1 MKQKIITLL
10 IMLLPIALFAQE
22 KLYSIKGCVVEKYS
36 EGKLETAPFLNVT
49 LTDTTDKIRI
59 GGSHTDFDG
68 MYYIDSIP
76 EGRYMLTV
84 RSVGAENYDTV
95 LTINS
100 DCNVDTVKIYNRW
113 YNINGNRIWE
123 RQVKI
128 GVPDYSD
135 FCREIYIDY
144 RKSVMELNK
153 TLEKQI
159 SCLSESKFGSES
171 KCYDALDSIEN
182 VDTMLNHLKGV
193 SMKTGYVLDVFY
205 KGGGG
210 GGMAHFYCR
219 KADKRKHRKNPPL
232 EEFENVLD
240 YMNVEFTPEGIWS
253 AFQLEVSNRYLYKF
267 WHAYYSESWLV
278 FSKDEA
284 ISSFYVGRNKVG
296 QELINK
302 LEELLPIKN
311 KVEVISDSTA
321 ELTAYFWNDWLGLV
335 EEKVQVQ
342 RKGTSVKFIFTQE
355 EHRLT
360 DMTGNVLVP
369 YDCGIMF

>member
-1 MKQKIITLL
+1 M
-10 IMLLPIALFAQE
+10 MLLPLASFAQE
-22 KLYSIKGCVVEKYS
+22 KLYTIKGCVVARYS
-36 EGKLETAPFLNVT
+36 ESKFNVEPFVVVR
-49 LTDTTDKIRI
+49 LTDTTENIYI
-59 GGSHTDFDG
+59 GGSQSDFDG

-76 EGRYMLTV
+76 EGRYKLKVTCV
-84 RSVGAENYDTV
+84 FFDSYDTV

-100 DCNVDTVKIYNRW
+100 DCNIDTVKIYSRLH
-113 YNINGNRIWE
+113 NINGARIWE

-135 FCREIYIDY
+135 LYREIYMDY
-144 RKSVMELNK
+144 RMAIKGLNK
-153 TLEKQI
+153 TIDKKIGKLPKR
-159 SCLSESKFGSES
+159 
-171 KCYDALDSIEN
+171 YDALSRVK
-182 VDTMLNHLKGV
+182 VDTILTHLKGV
-193 SMKTGYVLDVFY
+193 SMKKGYVLDVFY

-210 GGMAHFYCR
+210 GGMALFYCR
-219 KADKRKHRKNPPL
+219 KADERKHRKNPPL

-311 KVEVISDSTA
+311 KVEVTSDSTA

-360 DMTGNVLVP
+360 DMTGTVLVP

>member
-1 MKQKIITLL
+1 MKHKIITLL
-10 IMLLPIALFAQE
+10 IILLPIVAFAQE
-22 KLYSIKGCVVEKYS
+22 NLYSIKGCVMARYSRTKFKVE
-36 EGKLETAPFLNVT
+36 PFINVI
-49 LTDTTDKIRI
+49 LTDTTENIHI
-59 GGSHTDFDG
+59 GGSQTDFDG

-76 EGRYMLTV
+76 EGRYKLKFSYV
-84 RSVGAENYDTV
+84 LFDSYDTV
-95 LTINS
+95 FTINS
-100 DCNVDTVKIYNRW
+100 DCNIDTVKIYSRLH
-113 YNINGNRIWE
+113 NINGIRIWE

-135 FCREIYIDY
+135 LYREIYMDY
-144 RKSVMELNK
+144 RMAIKGLNK
-153 TLEKQI
+153 TIDKKIGKLPKR
-159 SCLSESKFGSES
+159 
-171 KCYDALDSIEN
+171 YDALRRVK
-182 VDTMLNHLKGV
+182 VDTILTHLKGV

-210 GGMAHFYCR
+210 GGMALFYCR
-219 KADKRKHRKNPPL
+219 KADERKHRKNPPL

-311 KVEVISDSTA
+311 KVEVTSDSTA

-360 DMTGNVLVP
+360 DMTGKILVP
-369 YDCGIMF
+369 YNCGIMF

>member
-1 MKQKIITLL
+1 M
-10 IMLLPIALFAQE
+10 MLLPIASFAQE
-22 KLYSIKGCVVEKYS
+22 KLYTIKGCVVARYS
-36 EGKLETAPFLNVT
+36 ENKFNVEPFVVVR
-49 LTDTTDKIRI
+49 LTDTTENIYI
-59 GGSHTDFDG
+59 GGSQSDFDG

-76 EGRYMLTV
+76 EGRYKLKVTCV
-84 RSVGAENYDTV
+84 FFDSYDTV

-100 DCNVDTVKIYNRW
+100 DCNIDTVKIYSRLH
-113 YNINGNRIWE
+113 NINGARIWE

-135 FCREIYIDY
+135 LYREIYMDY
-144 RKSVMELNK
+144 RMAIKGLNK
-153 TLEKQI
+153 TIDKKIGKLPKR
-159 SCLSESKFGSES
+159 
-171 KCYDALDSIEN
+171 YDALSRVK
-182 VDTMLNHLKGV
+182 VDTILTHLKGV
-193 SMKTGYVLDVFY
+193 SMKKGYVLDVFY

-210 GGMAHFYCR
+210 GGMALFYCR
-219 KADKRKHRKNPPL
+219 KADERKHRKNPPL

-311 KVEVISDSTA
+311 KVEVTSDSTA

-342 RKGTSVKFIFTQE
+342 RKGTFVKFIFTQE

-360 DMTGNVLVP
+360 DMTGTVLVP

>member
-1 MKQKIITLL
+1 
-10 IMLLPIALFAQE
+10 MLLPIALFAQE
-22 KLYSIKGCVVEKYS
+22 KLYSIKGCVVVRYS
-36 EGKLETAPFLNVT
+36 GTKFNVEPFVAVL
-49 LTDTTDKIRI
+49 LTDTTENIYI
-59 GGSHTDFDG
+59 GGSQTDFDG

-76 EGRYMLTV
+76 EGRYKLKV
-84 RSVGAENYDTV
+84 SYELFDSYDTV

-100 DCNVDTVKIYNRW
+100 DCNIDTVKIYSRLH
-113 YNINGNRIWE
+113 NINGIRIWE

-135 FCREIYIDY
+135 LYRDIYMDY
-144 RKSVMELNK
+144 RMAIKGLNK
-153 TLEKQI
+153 TIDKKIGKLPKR
-159 SCLSESKFGSES
+159 
-171 KCYDALDSIEN
+171 YDALRRVK
-182 VDTMLNHLKGV
+182 VDTILTHLKGV

-219 KADKRKHRKNPPL
+219 KADERKHRKNPPL

-284 ISSFYVGRNKVG
+284 ISSFYVGRNKVA
-296 QELINK
+296 QELVNK

-311 KVEVISDSTA
+311 KVEVTSDSTA

>member
-1 MKQKIITLL
+1 
-10 IMLLPIALFAQE
+10 MLLPIALFAQE
-22 KLYSIKGCVVEKYS
+22 KLYSIKGCVVVRYS
-36 EGKLETAPFLNVT
+36 GTKFNVEPFVAVL
-49 LTDTTDKIRI
+49 LTDTTENIYI
-59 GGSHTDFDG
+59 GGSQTDFDG

-76 EGRYMLTV
+76 EGRYKLKV
-84 RSVGAENYDTV
+84 SYVLFDSYDTV
-95 LTINS
+95 FTINS
-100 DCNVDTVKIYNRW
+100 DCNIDTVKIYSRLH
-113 YNINGNRIWE
+113 NINGIRIWE

-128 GVPDYSD
+128 GVTDYSD
-135 FCREIYIDY
+135 SYREIYMDY
-144 RKSVMELNK
+144 RMAIKGLNK
-153 TLEKQI
+153 TIDKKIGKLPKR
-159 SCLSESKFGSES
+159 
-171 KCYDALDSIEN
+171 YDALRRVK
-182 VDTMLNHLKGV
+182 VDTILTHLKGV

-219 KADKRKHRKNPPL
+219 KADERKHRKNPPL

-284 ISSFYVGRNKVG
+284 ISSFYVERNKVA

-302 LEELLPIKN
+302 LEELPPIKN
-311 KVEVISDSTA
+311 KVEITSDSTA

-335 EEKVQVQ
+335 EEKVQVK
-342 RKGTSVKFIFTQE
+342 RNGTSVKFIFTQE

-360 DMTGNVLVP
+360 DMTGNVLVA

>member
-1 MKQKIITLL
+1 MRTKIITFLL
-10 IMLLPIALFAQE
+10 TLLPIVAFAQE
-22 KLYSIKGCVVEKYS
+22 KLYSVKGCVVARYS
-36 EGKLETAPFLNVT
+36 GTKFKVEPFINVI
-49 LTDTTDKIRI
+49 LTDTTENIHI
-59 GGSHTDFDG
+59 GGSQTDFDG

-76 EGRYMLTV
+76 KGRYKLKV
-84 RSVGAENYDTV
+84 SFVFYDSYDTV

-100 DCNVDTVKIYNRW
+100 NCNIDTVKIYSRLH
-113 YNINGNRIWE
+113 NINGIRIWE

-135 FCREIYIDY
+135 LYRDIYVDY
-144 RKSVMELNK
+144 RMAIKGLNK
-153 TLEKQI
+153 TIDKKIGKLPKR
-159 SCLSESKFGSES
+159 
-171 KCYDALDSIEN
+171 YDALSRVK
-182 VDTMLNHLKGV
+182 VDTILTHLKGV

-210 GGMAHFYCR
+210 GGMALFYCR
-219 KADKRKHRKNPPL
+219 KADERKHRKNPPL

-284 ISSFYVGRNKVG
+284 ISSFYVGRNKIA
-296 QELINK
+296 QELKSK

-311 KVEVISDSTA
+311 KVEVTSDSTA

-335 EEKVQVQ
+335 EEKVQVK
-342 RKGTSVKFIFTQE
+342 RNGTSVKFIFSQE

-360 DMTGNVLVP
+360 DMTGKVLVP

>member
-1 MKQKIITLL
+1 MKHKIITLL
-10 IMLLPIALFAQE
+10 MMLLPIASFAQK

-36 EGKLETAPFLNVT
+36 EGKLEAAPFLNVI
-49 LTDTTDKIRI
+49 LTDTTENIYI
-59 GGSHTDFDG
+59 GGSQTDFDG

-135 FCREIYIDY
+135 LYREIYMDY
-144 RKSVMELNK
+144 RMAIKGLNK
-153 TLEKQI
+153 TIDKKIGKLPKR
-159 SCLSESKFGSES
+159 
-171 KCYDALDSIEN
+171 YDALRRVK
-182 VDTMLNHLKGV
+182 VDTILTHLKGV

-210 GGMAHFYCR
+210 GGMALFYCR
-219 KADKRKHRKNPPL
+219 KADERKHRKNPPL

-267 WHAYYSESWLV
+267 GCGYYSESWLV
-278 FSKDEA
+278 FSVKDEI
-284 ISSFYVGRNKVG
+284 ISSFYVGRNKTAR
-296 QELINK
+296 ELKSK
-302 LEELLPIKN
+302 LEQLPPIKN
-311 KVEVISDSTA
+311 RVEITSCSTA

-342 RKGTSVKFIFTQE
+342 REGSSVKFIFTQE
-355 EHRLT
+355 EHESK
-360 DMTGNVLVP
+360 DMTGNVLAP
-369 YDCGIMF
+369 YHCGIMF

>member
-1 MKQKIITLL
+1 
-10 IMLLPIALFAQE
+10 MLLPIASFAQE

-36 EGKLETAPFLNVT
+36 EGKLEAAPFLNVT

-68 MYYIDSIP
+68 MYYIDSVP

-100 DCNVDTVKIYNRW
+100 DCNIDTVKIYNRW
-113 YNINGNRIWE
+113 YNINGIRIWE

-128 GVPDYSD
+128 DVPDYSD
-135 FCREIYIDY
+135 SYREIYMDY
-144 RKSVMELNK
+144 RMAIKGLNK
-153 TLEKQI
+153 TIDKKIGKLPKR
-159 SCLSESKFGSES
+159 
-171 KCYDALDSIEN
+171 YDALRRVK
-182 VDTMLNHLKGV
+182 VDTILTHLKGV

-219 KADKRKHRKNPPL
+219 KADERKHRKNPPL

-311 KVEVISDSTA
+311 KVEVTSDSTA

-360 DMTGNVLVP
+360 DMTGTVLVP

>member
-1 MKQKIITLL
+1 MKHTIVILL
-10 IMLLPIALFAQE
+10 MMLLPIASFAQE
-22 KLYSIKGCVVEKYS
+22 KLYSVKGCVMARYSGTKFNVE
-36 EGKLETAPFLNVT
+36 PFVAVL
-49 LTDTTDKIRI
+49 LTDTTENIYI
-59 GGSHTDFDG
+59 GGSQTDFDG

-76 EGRYMLTV
+76 EGRYKLKV
-84 RSVGAENYDTV
+84 SYVLFDSYDTV
-95 LTINS
+95 FTINS
-100 DCNVDTVKIYNRW
+100 DCNIDTVKIYSRLH
-113 YNINGNRIWE
+113 NINGIRIWE

-128 GVPDYSD
+128 GVTDYSD
-135 FCREIYIDY
+135 SYREIYMDY
-144 RKSVMELNK
+144 RMAIKGLNK
-153 TLEKQI
+153 TIDKKIGKLPKR
-159 SCLSESKFGSES
+159 
-171 KCYDALDSIEN
+171 YDALRRVK
-182 VDTMLNHLKGV
+182 VDTILTHLKGV

-210 GGMAHFYCR
+210 GGMALFYCR
-219 KADKRKHRKNPPL
+219 KADERKHRKNPPL

-284 ISSFYVGRNKVG
+284 ISSFYVGRNKVA

-302 LEELLPIKN
+302 LEELHPIKN
-311 KVEVISDSTA
+311 KVEVTSDSTA

>member
-1 MKQKIITLL
+1 
-10 IMLLPIALFAQE
+10 MLLPIASFAQE
-22 KLYSIKGCVVEKYS
+22 KLYSIKGCVVVRYS
-36 EGKLETAPFLNVT
+36 GTKFNVEPFVAVL
-49 LTDTTDKIRI
+49 LTDTTENIYI

-76 EGRYMLTV
+76 EGRYKLKV
-84 RSVGAENYDTV
+84 SYELFDSYDTV
-95 LTINS
+95 FTINS
-100 DCNVDTVKIYNRW
+100 DCNIDTVKIYSRLH
-113 YNINGNRIWE
+113 NINGIRIWE

-135 FCREIYIDY
+135 LYREIYMDY
-144 RKSVMELNK
+144 RMAIKGLNK
-153 TLEKQI
+153 TIDKKIGKLPKR
-159 SCLSESKFGSES
+159 
-171 KCYDALDSIEN
+171 YDALRRVK
-182 VDTMLNHLKGV
+182 VDTILTHLKGV

-219 KADKRKHRKNPPL
+219 KADERKHRKNPPL

-284 ISSFYVGRNKVG
+284 ISSFYVGRNKVA
-296 QELINK
+296 QELVNK

-311 KVEVISDSTA
+311 KVEVTSDSTA

>member
-1 MKQKIITLL
+1 MKHTIVILL
-10 IMLLPIALFAQE
+10 MMLLPIASFAQE
-22 KLYSIKGCVVEKYS
+22 KLYSVKGCVVARYS
-36 EGKLETAPFLNVT
+36 ENKLAAEPFMNVI
-49 LTDTTDKIRI
+49 LMDTTERIHI
-59 GGSHTDFDG
+59 GGCQTDFDG
-68 MYYIDSIP
+68 MYYIDSVP
-76 EGRYMLTV
+76 EGRYTLTF
-84 RSVGAENYDTV
+84 RGVGFERFDTV
-95 LTINS
+95 LTISSN
-100 DCNVDTVKIYNRW
+100 CYIDTLEIYNRW
-113 YNINGNRIWE
+113 YSIKGNRIWE

-135 FCREIYIDY
+135 LYREIYMDY
-144 RKSVMELNK
+144 RMAIKGLNK
-153 TLEKQI
+153 TIDKKIGKLPKR
-159 SCLSESKFGSES
+159 
-171 KCYDALDSIEN
+171 YDALRRVK
-182 VDTMLNHLKGV
+182 VDTILTHLKGV

-210 GGMAHFYCR
+210 GGMALFYCR
-219 KADKRKHRKNPPL
+219 KADERKHRKNPPL

-311 KVEVISDSTA
+311 KVEVTSDSTA

>member
-1 MKQKIITLL
+1 MRTKIITFLL
-10 IMLLPIALFAQE
+10 TLLPIVAFAQE
-22 KLYSIKGCVVEKYS
+22 KLYSVKGCVVARYS
-36 EGKLETAPFLNVT
+36 GTKFKVEPFVAVL
-49 LTDTTDKIRI
+49 LTDTIENIYI
-59 GGSHTDFDG
+59 GGSQTDFDG

-76 EGRYMLTV
+76 EGRYKLKV
-84 RSVGAENYDTV
+84 SFVFYDSYDTV

-100 DCNVDTVKIYNRW
+100 NCNIDTVKIYSRLH
-113 YNINGNRIWE
+113 NINGIRIWE

-128 GVPDYSD
+128 GVTDYSD
-135 FCREIYIDY
+135 SYREIYMDY
-144 RKSVMELNK
+144 RMAIKGLNK
-153 TLEKQI
+153 TIDKKIGKLPKR
-159 SCLSESKFGSES
+159 
-171 KCYDALDSIEN
+171 YDALRRVK
-182 VDTMLNHLKGV
+182 VDTILTHLKGV

-210 GGMAHFYCR
+210 GGMALFYCR
-219 KADKRKHRKNPPL
+219 KADERKHRKNPPL

-302 LEELLPIKN
+302 LEELPPIKN
-311 KVEVISDSTA
+311 KVEITSDSTA

-360 DMTGNVLVP
+360 DMTGKILVP
-369 YDCGIMF
+369 YNCGIMF

>member
-22 KLYSIKGCVVEKYS
+22 KLYSIKGCVVVRYS
-36 EGKLETAPFLNVT
+36 GTKFNVEPFVAVL
-49 LTDTTDKIRI
+49 LTDTTENIYI
-59 GGSHTDFDG
+59 GGSQTDFDG

-76 EGRYMLTV
+76 EGRYKLKV
-84 RSVGAENYDTV
+84 SYVLFDSYDTV
-95 LTINS
+95 FTINS
-100 DCNVDTVKIYNRW
+100 DCNIDTVKIYSRLH
-113 YNINGNRIWE
+113 NINGIRIWE

-128 GVPDYSD
+128 GVTDYSD
-135 FCREIYIDY
+135 SYRDIYMDY
-144 RKSVMELNK
+144 RMAIKGLNK
-153 TLEKQI
+153 TIDKKIGKLPKR
-159 SCLSESKFGSES
+159 
-171 KCYDALDSIEN
+171 YDALRRVK
-182 VDTMLNHLKGV
+182 VDTILTHLKGV

-210 GGMAHFYCR
+210 GGMALFYCR
-219 KADKRKHRKNPPL
+219 KADERKHRKNPPL

-284 ISSFYVGRNKVG
+284 ISSFYVGRNKIA
-296 QELINK
+296 QELKSK
-302 LEELLPIKN
+302 LEELPPIKN
-311 KVEVISDSTA
+311 KVEITSDSTA

-335 EEKVQVQ
+335 EEKVQVK
-342 RKGTSVKFIFTQE
+342 RNGTSVKFIFSQE

-360 DMTGNVLVP
+360 DMTGKVLVP

>member
-22 KLYSIKGCVVEKYS
+22 KLYSIKGCVVVRYS
-36 EGKLETAPFLNVT
+36 GTKFNVEPFVAVL
-49 LTDTTDKIRI
+49 LTDTTENIYI
-59 GGSHTDFDG
+59 GGSQTDFDG

-76 EGRYMLTV
+76 EGRYKLKV
-84 RSVGAENYDTV
+84 SYVFYDSYDTV

-100 DCNVDTVKIYNRW
+100 NCNIDTVKIYSRLH
-113 YNINGNRIWE
+113 NINGARIWE

-135 FCREIYIDY
+135 LYREIYMDY
-144 RKSVMELNK
+144 RMAIKGLNK
-153 TLEKQI
+153 TIDKKIGKLPKR
-159 SCLSESKFGSES
+159 
-171 KCYDALDSIEN
+171 YDALRRVK
-182 VDTMLNHLKGV
+182 VDTILTHLKGV

-219 KADKRKHRKNPPL
+219 KADERKHRKNPPL

-311 KVEVISDSTA
+311 KVEVTSDSTA

>member
-22 KLYSIKGCVVEKYS
+22 KLYSVKGCVVARYS
-36 EGKLETAPFLNVT
+36 GTKFKVEPFVAVL
-49 LTDTTDKIRI
+49 LTDTTENIYI
-59 GGSHTDFDG
+59 GGSQTDFDG

-76 EGRYMLTV
+76 EGRYKLKV
-84 RSVGAENYDTV
+84 SYVFYDSYDTV

-100 DCNVDTVKIYNRW
+100 DCNIDTVKIYSRLH
-113 YNINGNRIWE
+113 NINGARIWE

-128 GVPDYSD
+128 GVLDYSD
-135 FCREIYIDY
+135 LYREIYMDY
-144 RKSVMELNK
+144 RMAIKGLNK
-153 TLEKQI
+153 TIDKKIGKLPKR
-159 SCLSESKFGSES
+159 
-171 KCYDALDSIEN
+171 YDALRRVK
-182 VDTMLNHLKGV
+182 VDTILTHLKGV

-219 KADKRKHRKNPPL
+219 KADERKHRKNPPL

-311 KVEVISDSTA
+311 KVEVTSDSTA

-360 DMTGNVLVP
+360 DMTGKVLVP

>member
-1 MKQKIITLL
+1 MRTKIITFLL
-10 IMLLPIALFAQE
+10 TLLPIVAFAQE
-22 KLYSIKGCVVEKYS
+22 KLYSVKGCVVARYS
-36 EGKLETAPFLNVT
+36 GTKFKVEPFINVI
-49 LTDTTDKIRI
+49 LTDTTENIHI
-59 GGSHTDFDG
+59 GGSQTDFDG

-76 EGRYMLTV
+76 KGRYKLKV
-84 RSVGAENYDTV
+84 SFVFYDSYDTV

-100 DCNVDTVKIYNRW
+100 NCNIDTVKIYSRLH
-113 YNINGNRIWE
+113 NINGIRIWE
-123 RQVKI
+123 WQVKI

-135 FCREIYIDY
+135 LYRDIYMDY
-144 RKSVMELNK
+144 RMAIKGLNK
-153 TLEKQI
+153 TIDKKIGKLPKR
-159 SCLSESKFGSES
+159 
-171 KCYDALDSIEN
+171 YDALSRVK
-182 VDTMLNHLKGV
+182 VDTILTHLKGV

-210 GGMAHFYCR
+210 GGMALFYCR
-219 KADKRKHRKNPPL
+219 KADERKHRKNPPL

-311 KVEVISDSTA
+311 KVEVTSDSTA

-335 EEKVQVQ
+335 EEKVQVK
-342 RKGTSVKFIFTQE
+342 RNGTSVKFIFSQE

-360 DMTGNVLVP
+360 DMTGKVLVP

>member
-1 MKQKIITLL
+1 
-10 IMLLPIALFAQE
+10 MLLPIALFAQE
-22 KLYSIKGCVVEKYS
+22 KLYSVKGCVVARYS
-36 EGKLETAPFLNVT
+36 GTKFKVEPFVAVL
-49 LTDTTDKIRI
+49 LTDTTENIYI
-59 GGSHTDFDG
+59 GGSQTDFDG

-76 EGRYMLTV
+76 EGRYKLKV
-84 RSVGAENYDTV
+84 SYVFYDSYDTV

-100 DCNVDTVKIYNRW
+100 DCNIDTVKIYSRLH
-113 YNINGNRIWE
+113 NINGARIWE

-128 GVPDYSD
+128 GVLDYSD
-135 FCREIYIDY
+135 LYREIYMDY
-144 RKSVMELNK
+144 RMAIKGLNK
-153 TLEKQI
+153 TIDKKIGKLPKR
-159 SCLSESKFGSES
+159 
-171 KCYDALDSIEN
+171 YDALRRVK
-182 VDTMLNHLKGV
+182 VDTILTHLKGV

-219 KADKRKHRKNPPL
+219 KADERKHRKNPPL

-311 KVEVISDSTA
+311 KVEVTSDSTA

-360 DMTGNVLVP
+360 DMTGKVLVP

>member
-1 MKQKIITLL
+1 MRTKIIALL
-10 IMLLPIALFAQE
+10 FTLLPIVAFAQE
-22 KLYSIKGCVVEKYS
+22 NLYSIKGCVVEKYS
-36 EGKLETAPFLNVT
+36 EGKLEAAPFLNVI

-113 YNINGNRIWE
+113 YNINGIRIWE

-128 GVPDYSD
+128 GFPDYSD
-135 FCREIYIDY
+135 SYREIYMDY
-144 RKSVMELNK
+144 RMAIKGLNK
-153 TLEKQI
+153 TIDKKIELPKR
-159 SCLSESKFGSES
+159 
-171 KCYDALDSIEN
+171 YDALRRVK
-182 VDTMLNHLKGV
+182 VDTILTHLKGV

-219 KADKRKHRKNPPL
+219 KADERKHRKNPPL

-278 FSKDEA
+278 FSKDEV
-284 ISSFYVGRNKVG
+284 ISSFYVGRNKIA
-296 QELINK
+296 QELKSK
-302 LEELLPIKN
+302 LEELPPIKN
-311 KVEVISDSTA
+311 KVEITSDSTA

-335 EEKVQVQ
+335 EEKVQVK
-342 RKGTSVKFIFTQE
+342 RNGTSVKFIFSQE

>member
-22 KLYSIKGCVVEKYS
+22 KLYSIKGCVVVRYS
-36 EGKLETAPFLNVT
+36 GTKFNVEPFVAVL
-49 LTDTTDKIRI
+49 LTDTTENIYI
-59 GGSHTDFDG
+59 GGSQTDFDG

-76 EGRYMLTV
+76 EGRYKLKV
-84 RSVGAENYDTV
+84 SDVLFDSYDTV
-95 LTINS
+95 FTINS
-100 DCNVDTVKIYNRW
+100 DCNIDTVKIYSRLH
-113 YNINGNRIWE
+113 NINGIRIWE

-128 GVPDYSD
+128 GVTDYSD
-135 FCREIYIDY
+135 SYRDIYMDY
-144 RKSVMELNK
+144 RMAIKGLNK
-153 TLEKQI
+153 TIDKKIGKLPKR
-159 SCLSESKFGSES
+159 
-171 KCYDALDSIEN
+171 YDALRRVK
-182 VDTMLNHLKGV
+182 VDTILTHLKGV

-210 GGMAHFYCR
+210 GGMALFYCR
-219 KADKRKHRKNPPL
+219 KADERKHRKNPPL

-311 KVEVISDSTA
+311 KVEVTSDSTA

-342 RKGTSVKFIFTQE
+342 REGSSVKFIFTQE
-355 EHRLT
+355 EHDSK

>member
-22 KLYSIKGCVVEKYS
+22 KLYSVKGCVVARYS
-36 EGKLETAPFLNVT
+36 GTKFKVEPFVVVL
-49 LTDTTDKIRI
+49 LTDTTDKIHI
-59 GGSHTDFDG
+59 GGSQTDFDG

-76 EGRYMLTV
+76 KGRYKLKV
-84 RSVGAENYDTV
+84 SFVFYDSYDTV

-100 DCNVDTVKIYNRW
+100 DCNIDTVKIYNRW

-135 FCREIYIDY
+135 LYREIYMDY
-144 RKSVMELNK
+144 RMAIKGLNK
-153 TLEKQI
+153 TIDKKIGKLPKR
-159 SCLSESKFGSES
+159 
-171 KCYDALDSIEN
+171 YDALRRVK
-182 VDTMLNHLKGV
+182 VDTILTHLKGV

-210 GGMAHFYCR
+210 GGMALFYCR
-219 KADKRKHRKNPPL
+219 KADERKHRKNPPL

-311 KVEVISDSTA
+311 KVEITSDSTA

-335 EEKVQVQ
+335 EEKVQVK
-342 RKGTSVKFIFTQE
+342 RNGTSVKFIFSQE

>member
-1 MKQKIITLL
+1 MKHKIITLL
-10 IMLLPIALFAQE
+10 MMLLPIASFAQE
-22 KLYSIKGCVVEKYS
+22 KLYSIKGCVVARYS
-36 EGKLETAPFLNVT
+36 ENKFNVEPFVVVR
-49 LTDTTDKIRI
+49 LTDTTENIYI
-59 GGSHTDFDG
+59 GGSQSDFDG
-68 MYYIDSIP
+68 MYYIDSIR
-76 EGRYMLTV
+76 EGRYKLKVTCV
-84 RSVGAENYDTV
+84 FFDSYDTV

-100 DCNVDTVKIYNRW
+100 DCNIDTVKIYSRLH
-113 YNINGNRIWE
+113 NINGSRIWE

-128 GVPDYSD
+128 GTPDYTDSY
-135 FCREIYIDY
+135 REIYMDY
-144 RKSVMELNK
+144 RTAVKGLNK
-153 TLEKQI
+153 TIDKKIGKLPKR
-159 SCLSESKFGSES
+159 
-171 KCYDALDSIEN
+171 YDALKRIK
-182 VDTMLNHLKGV
+182 VDTMLTHLKGV

-210 GGMAHFYCR
+210 AGMAYFYCR
-219 KADKRKHRKNPPL
+219 KADERKHRKNPPL

-284 ISSFYVGRNKVG
+284 ISSFYVGRNKVA

-311 KVEVISDSTA
+311 KVEVTSDSTA
-321 ELTAYFWNDWLGLV
+321 ELTAYFWNNWIGLI
-335 EEKVQVQ
+335 EEKIQVK
-342 RKGTSVKFIFTQE
+342 RKGTSVKFIFSNE
-355 EHRLT
+355 KYGLT
-360 DMTGNVLVP
+360 DMTGTVLVP

>member
-10 IMLLPIALFAQE
+10 IMLLPIASFAQE

-36 EGKLETAPFLNVT
+36 EGKLEAAPFLNVT

-128 GVPDYSD
+128 GFPDYSD
-135 FCREIYIDY
+135 LYREIYMDY
-144 RKSVMELNK
+144 RMAIKGLNK
-153 TLEKQI
+153 TIDKKIGKLPK
-159 SCLSESKFGSES
+159 G
-171 KCYDALDSIEN
+171 YDALKRIK
-182 VDTMLNHLKGV
+182 VDTMLTHLKGV
-193 SMKTGYVLDVFY
+193 SMKTGYILDVFY

-210 GGMAHFYCR
+210 AGMAHFYCR
-219 KADKRKHRKNPPL
+219 KADERKHRKNPPSK
-232 EEFENVLD
+232 ECENVLD

-253 AFQLEVSNRYLYKF
+253 AFQLEVSNRYLFKF

-302 LEELLPIKN
+302 LEELTPIKN
-311 KVEVISDSTA
+311 KVEIISDSTA
-321 ELTAYFWNDWLGLV
+321 ELTAYFWNDWMGLM

-355 EHRLT
+355 EYRLT
-360 DMTGNVLVP
+360 DMTGTVLVP

>member
-22 KLYSIKGCVVEKYS
+22 KLYSVKGCVVARYS
-36 EGKLETAPFLNVT
+36 GTKFKVEPFVAVL
-49 LTDTTDKIRI
+49 LTDTTENIYI
-59 GGSHTDFDG
+59 GGSQTDFDG
-68 MYYIDSIP
+68 MYYMDSVP
-76 EGRYMLTV
+76 EGRYKLKV
-84 RSVGAENYDTV
+84 SYVFYDSYDTV

-100 DCNVDTVKIYNRW
+100 DCNIDTVKIYSRLH
-113 YNINGNRIWE
+113 NINGIRIWE

-128 GVPDYSD
+128 GVTDYSD
-135 FCREIYIDY
+135 SYREIYMDY
-144 RKSVMELNK
+144 RMAIKGLNK
-153 TLEKQI
+153 TIDKKIGKLPKR
-159 SCLSESKFGSES
+159 
-171 KCYDALDSIEN
+171 YDALRRVK
-182 VDTMLNHLKGV
+182 VDTILTHLKGV

-219 KADKRKHRKNPPL
+219 KADERKHRKNPPL
-232 EEFENVLD
+232 EKFENVLD

-311 KVEVISDSTA
+311 KVEVTSDSTA